1 MSQALSLNQR
11 TVHDRLARLC
21 FIDYDRQIAL
31 VAIDDQQPEPRM
43 VGVARLIKLQGTR
56 EAEFAVI
63 VSDAYQRHGLGS
75 QLMTQLVMIGR
86 DEKVERFIGQINA
99 DNRPML
105 TICQRLGFRL
115 NGSTNS
121 TTQVV
126 TLVL

>member
-1 MSQALSLNQR
+1 
-11 TVHDRLARLC
+11 
-21 FIDYDRQIAL
+21 
-31 VAIDDQQPEPRM
+31 M